1 MKRFTKALLTFACA
15 ASIVIG
21 IPTCAHAEE
30 DTYSDDVKP
39 NVITTMMHL
48 GKGEEKRYWMGQN
61 DAAKITNVKVKDIAA
76 HRAIVSFDYEL
87 FNVKDLKKIS
97 FIVSVRKYSQIMVTS
112 RSLMGFSISYNIGD
126 VDPVD
131 NRNEN
136 KDKNKK
142 KDSSKD
148 DFKIHE
154 LTIPFFSDDPASGY
168 VRGQDYYSYGF
179 PDKLPTK
186 KKGHAQVSVSTM
198 PATTYT
204 NTQNIGDPSEVVRVE
219 KGEVTDP
226 IKPFIDTFT
235 LMRWMGHKISLQ
247 DGTANKPIDIDVQTT
262 YVGIHA
268 DYKNGSA
275 IYFNNNAVQVPTF
288 TTLKNDPPSQ
298 CSLGNHKK
306 DSSKNGNN
314 NAAENASANNSSTM
328 TPLQR
333 AFNSNTV
340 SFIIAVVAAVLL
352 VAICI
357 ALLVRRSLS
366 KKKAIANEE
375 SLTAEETA
383 EDSETE
389 TSETETSE
397 TEEAAEVDDS
407 KEAAETTETV
417 EPAEDTE
424 STETTSA
431 SEQPEA

>member
-30 DTYSDDVKP
+30 DTYPEVKP
-39 NVITTMMHL
+39 NVITSMMHL
-48 GKGEEKRYWMGQN
+48 GKGEEKRYWLGQN
-61 DAAKITNVKVKDIAA
+61 DAAKITNIKVKDIAA
-76 HRAIVSFDYEL
+76 HSAKVSFDYEL

-97 FIVSVRKYSQIMVTS
+97 FIVYVRKYSQIMVTS
-112 RSLMGFSISYNIGD
+112 HSLLGFSISYDIGD

-136 KDKNKK
+136 KNKDKK
-142 KDSSKD
+142 KNSSKD
-148 DFKIHE
+148 GFKIRE

-168 VRGQDYYSYGF
+168 VRGQDYYNYNF

-186 KKGHAQVSVSTM
+186 KKGHAQVTVSTM

-235 LMRWMGHKISLQ
+235 LMRWIGSKISLQ
-247 DGTANKPIDIDVQTT
+247 DGTADKPVDIDVQTT
-262 YVGIHA
+262 YVGLHA

-288 TTLKNDPPSQ
+288 KTLKKDPPSQ

-314 NAAENASANNSSTM
+314 NAAENASEKTSGIMSVVE
-328 TPLQR
+328 Q
-333 AFNSNTV
+333 AFKRNP
-340 SFIIAVVAAVLL
+340 VLL
-352 VAICI
+352 VIAVLVAIV
-357 ALLVRRSLS
+357 LVATCVVTLARLILIR
-366 KKKAIANEE
+366 KRAIAKADASKEA
-375 SLTAEETA
+375 LADAETA
-383 EDSETE
+383 EADGT
-389 TSETETSE
+389 
-397 TEEAAEVDDS
+397 EAAEG
-407 KEAAETTETV
+407 AEGTEG
-417 EPAEDTE
+417 AEGAEGTE
-424 STETTSA
+424 GAGE
-431 SEQPEA
+431 